1 MKIKEF
7 TRILS
12 LTIAFTLP
20 AGCGRDKDIPQEHA
34 AEDEWEDEYG
44 YDDGSYDDGSYDYEY
59 EDYEEPEESDP
70 LKAKREEV
78 WNEYVSSHYEDA
90 MTDLNNGYIKYGDAT
105 MRFTGEIFG
114 DEDNSGIP
122 MYIFLI
128 SIFSRYKRQQKL
140 PEISTINS
148 FA

>member
-7 TRILS
+7 TRIPS
-12 LTIAFTLP
+12 LTVVFTLP

-34 AEDEWEDEYG
+34 AEDEWEDE
-44 YDDGSYDDGSYDYEY
+44 
-59 EDYEEPEESDP
+59 
-70 LKAKREEV
+70 
-78 WNEYVSSHYEDA
+78 
-90 MTDLNNGYIKYGDAT
+90 YGDAT